1 MDIKRKM
8 EIAKQ
13 AITSISRHDDADSL
27 LRNAKLDSLKSFI
40 DSEKTDLAERAQ
52 RVAEDSV
59 KEGDNEADQEQ
70 KPADPDERF
79 DEFGDRV

>member
-40 DSEKTDLAERAQ
+40 DSEKTDL
-52 RVAEDSV
+52 EDSV